1 MEWKDIQANWPA
13 MIPVVRASFPELD
26 EARLTGLSGTP
37 DELAEALA
45 EASARDRQEATRDL
59 EIWREGPMPADAYAD
74 PTPDDAALSQAGRY
88 VPEGEDVLSD
98 DARFGDDDQPDRPM
112 GRRET

>member
-45 EASARDRQEATRDL
+45 EASARDRQEAMRDL
-59 EIWREGPMPADAYAD
+59 ETWREGPMPADAYAD
-74 PTPDDAALSQAGRY
+74 PTHDDAALSQAGRY